1 MGSWESWRRKVMT
14 MGEFDDKIEEL
25 ESEIN
30 RLKEEKL
37 ALQMLDMERQNAAI
51 LHEKLCTRNHIDECE
66 WFHEIK
72 DGVVNWEGPV
82 HKDWIQKAQ
91 RLIRAGHS
99 VPDVLAI
106 KDIMKF
112 L

>member
-1 MGSWESWRRKVMT
+1 MT

-25 ESEIN
+25 ESDIN

-37 ALQMLDMERQNAAI
+37 SLQMLDIERQNAAI

-91 RLIRAGHS
+91 RLIRAGYR
-99 VPDVLAI
+99 VPDVVAI

>member
-1 MGSWESWRRKVMT
+1 MGH
-14 MGEFDDKIEEL
+14 DKIEEIEL
-25 ESEIN
+25 KIK
-30 RLKEEKL
+30 RLQEEKL
-37 ALQMLDMERQNAAI
+37 SLQMLDIERQNAAI
-51 LHEKLCTRNHIDECE
+51 LHEKLCTRNHIDECK

-91 RLIRAGHS
+91 HLIRAGYR